1 MSDENKFELPE
12 NPNTLPEKKVELPE
26 NPTLQ
31 EAPAAPKI
39 SFDSQEQK
47 TPVAPSFS
55 LPKTSAAP
63 SVKFGSSS
71 DFKPAKAIKTED
83 DAVSMPAFILDFA
96 AAACAISFAIL
107 IILQK

>member
-12 NPNTLPEKKVELPE
+12 NPNVLPE
-26 NPTLQ
+26 NPKAESSAPVLE

-39 SFDSQEQK
+39 SFESQEAK
-47 TPVAPSFS
+47 APVAPSFS

-63 SVKFGSSS
+63 SVKFGATS
-71 DFKPAKAIKTED
+71 DFKPAKAVKTSG
-83 DAVSMPAFILDFA
+83 DAVSLPAFVLDFA
-96 AAACAISFAIL
+96 AAACAVSFAIL